1 MKEKYLVKWD
11 SIDVTGNKRIVK
23 WGRNLG
29 LERNLEISEITGNE
43 LALGH
48 FEKEFWSLPTTN
60 LVFIVT
66 LLIYEMKLS

>member
-11 SIDVTGNKRIVK
+11 SIDVTGNKRIGK

-29 LERNLEISEITGNE
+29 LERNWEISEITGNE

-48 FEKEFWSLPTTN
+48 FEKEFCSLPTTN